1 MSAIKAALTAF
12 IVWLFVATPVAAD
25 APTVEHITSPAFA
38 ELDLP
43 FSQAV
48 RVGHLLFLSGEL
60 GIDHATGKLV
70 DGGIGPETDRILRNI
85 QATLERAGSS
95 MAEVVKC
102 TVFLADIDEWA
113 AMNKVYVTYFPGPK
127 PARSA
132 LGTANGIAL
141 GARVELEC
149 IATVGLGR

>member
-1 MSAIKAALTAF
+1 MSAIKAALTALV
-12 IVWLFVATPVAAD
+12 ISLLAATPAAAD
-25 APTVEHITSPAFA
+25 AATVEHITSPAFA
-38 ELDLP
+38 ERNLP

-48 RVGHLLFLSGEL
+48 RVGHMLFLSGEL
-60 GIDHATGKLV
+60 GIDPETGKLAP
-70 DGGIGPETDRILRNI
+70 GGIGPETDQILRNM

-149 IATVGLGR
+149 IATVGLDR

>member
-85 QATLERAGSS
+85 QATLEAFLATLMEKS
-95 MAEVVKC
+95 
-102 TVFLADIDEWA
+102 LADIDEWA

-132 LGTANGIAL
+132 LGTAGGIAL